1 LEDAVDPLDEDLD
14 KGLEIVDGVRG
25 REKSCSAKM
34 AARFFAEERY
44 MNWR

>member
-1 LEDAVDPLDEDLD
+1 MDTFEEDLD
-14 KGLEIVDGVRG
+14 RGLDIVDGVRG
-25 REKSCSAKM
+25 KEKSCSARM

>member
-1 LEDAVDPLDEDLD
+1 MDTFEEDLD
-14 KGLEIVDGVRG
+14 RGLDIVDGVLG
-25 REKSCSAKM
+25 RAKSCSAKT

>member
-1 LEDAVDPLDEDLD
+1 MDTFEEDLD
-14 KGLEIVDGVRG
+14 KGLDIVDGVRG
-25 REKSCSAKM
+25 RAKSCSAKT